1 MKNSDQTIANSKT
14 IINYTLITNDVHNI
28 FFYFRQI
35 PILCKIIVQ
44 AIHGFILSCHSVVQ
58 DTYIA
63 EIPSDGPKGACL
75 CGFPMVHL
83 RFMAATVMR
92 SLKNICRRLRGHRQ
106 VRGKL
111 IGENPCGPPPR
122 GPG

>member
-1 MKNSDQTIANSKT
+1 MKNSDQTITNSKT

-28 FFYFRQI
+28 FFRQI

-63 EIPSDGPKGACL
+63 EIPSDGPKGASL

-92 SLKNICRRLRGHRQ
+92 SLKNICRRLRVTDR
-106 VRGKL
+106 V
-111 IGENPCGPPPR
+111 GES
-122 GPG
+122 